1 MYLYIFFEQPLLKFQ
16 KVNATL
22 PCYSFIKGIVSAKE
36 NFSSIEQRNDLIESI
51 LYLESEKDRI
61 AYIFG
66 KISDA
71 DDTSCNEMLSGCTE
85 GSQTIIR
92 KFQDNTP
99 DFRCL
104 LGKHFVRHNPDKFF
118 FDETINCFMLL
129 LSTLDSKLCAS
140 DASRIQSYF
149 FSSEFIDNKVV
160 AILIIICIF

>member
-1 MYLYIFFEQPLLKFQ
+1 M
-16 KVNATL
+16 
-22 PCYSFIKGIVSAKE
+22 VSAKE
-36 NFSSIEQRNDLIESI
+36 KLSSIERRNDLIGSI
-51 LYLESEKDRI
+51 LNLESEKDRI

-71 DDTSCNEMLSGCTE
+71 DETSCNEMLSGCTE
-85 GSQTIIR
+85 GSQTIIA
-92 KFQDNTP
+92 KFLQDTQ

-140 DASRIQSYF
+140 DASRVQSHF
-149 FSSEFIDNKVV
+149 FSTEFVDNKVFS
-160 AILIIICIF
+160 IIIIICIF